1 MSDITT
7 QELEELRQL
16 VKQAESKGEQSADWN
31 GERLKACIIA
41 GRRFTEIKLKL
52 GHGKWGRWL
61 ESIDFGLGQQTIG
74 RWMKLSRAHANGE
87 LGTVTG
93 IRKAYQLAG
102 IYPDSGGSKATSVE
116 PQELYMLHAIRLCSA
131 LNRLDFSTL
140 NQAQRDAL
148 RERLD
153 MVAMLA
159 KRLEAQCAYWS

>member
-7 QELEELRQL
+7 EELEELRQL

-41 GRRFTEIKLKL
+41 GRRFEELKVKL
-52 GHGKWGRWL
+52 GWGKWGRWI
-61 ESIDFGLGQQTIG
+61 EANDIG
-74 RWMKLSRAHANGE
+74 ITRKTAHRWIKIAAAHARGE
-87 LGTVTG
+87 LETATG
-93 IRKAYQLAG
+93 IRKAYLLAG
-102 IYPDSGGSKATSVE
+102 IYPENDGSKATSAE

-140 NQAQRDAL
+140 NQVQREAL

-153 MVAMLA
+153 MVGMLA
-159 KRLEAQCAYWS
+159 KRLEADS

>member
-7 QELEELRQL
+7 EELEELRQL

-41 GRRFTEIKLKL
+41 GRRFAEIKIKLK
-52 GHGKWGRWL
+52 GKWCRWV
-61 ESIDFGLGQQTIG
+61 ESNDIG
-74 RWMKLSRAHANGE
+74 ISYRTAHNWLKIATAHAKSE
-87 LGTVTG
+87 LNTATG

-102 IYPDSGGSKATSVE
+102 IYPDSDGSKATSAE

-131 LNRLDFSTL
+131 LNRLDFSGL
-140 NQAQRDAL
+140 NQVQREAL

-159 KRLEAQCAYWS
+159 KRLEVGA